1 MPDVSVLEVLLYG
14 EKVATL
20 TNVGGDRTLFAFTD
34 DYVADDNRPLLG
46 LGFKDSLGGLITE
59 FKPTQT
65 RLIPWFSNLLPEGH
79 LRKYLAERANVKSER
94 EFYMLWVLG
103 QDLPGAIVVRPVDG
117 EQLPP
122 AAHERLGR
130 EPEDR
135 SNLMRFSLAG
145 VQLKFSAIE
154 DARKGMTIPVRGVGG
169 DWIVKL
175 PSRQFERLP
184 ENEFSMMSL
193 ARDVGIDVPRIEL
206 IDVNGIEGL
215 PEGVDKIGGQAFAI
229 ERFDRLSDGET
240 VHIEDFAQIF
250 GVYPADKYEKASMRN
265 IATVIGAEGRD
276 SDIEEFIRRLVF
288 NVLIGN
294 ADMHVKNWSFIYPD
308 RRNAAIAPAYDFVST
323 IHYLPD
329 EYFALKFSKTKRF
342 DEFTRDELAHMAG
355 KARLPEKLVLDT
367 AKETVAKFQE
377 VWRSEKRNLPLTK
390 KMIED
395 IDAHI
400 GKVPIAS
407 E

>member
-46 LGFKDSLGGLITE
+46 LGFKDSLGGLMTD
-59 FKPTQT
+59 FNPTQT

-79 LRKYLAERANVKSER
+79 LRKYLAERADVKSER

-117 EQLPP
+117 EELPP

-130 EPEDR
+130 KPEDR

-154 DARKGMTIPVRGVGG
+154 DAREGMSIPVRGVGG

-175 PSRQFERLP
+175 PSRQFELLP

-206 IDVNGIEGL
+206 IDVNGIEEL

-250 GVYPADKYEKASMRN
+250 GVYPRDKYEKASMRN
-265 IATVIGAEGRD
+265 IATVIGAEGQD
-276 SDIEEFIRRLVF
+276 ADIEEFIRRLVF

-342 DEFTRDELAHMAG
+342 DEFTRDELAHIAG

-377 VWRSEKRNLPLTK
+377 VWRSEKHNLPLTE

>member
-1 MPDVSVLEVLLYG
+1 MPDVSVLDVLLYG

-59 FKPTQT
+59 FRPTQT

-79 LRKYLAERANVKSER
+79 LRRYLAERANVKSER

-103 QDLPGAIVVRPVDG
+103 QDLPGAIVVQPVDG
-117 EQLPP
+117 EELPP
-122 AAHERLGR
+122 AAHEGDGW

-135 SNLMRFSLAG
+135 ANLMRFSLAG
-145 VQLKFSAIE
+145 VQLKFSAIG
-154 DARKGMTIPVRGVGG
+154 DARKRMTIPVRGVGG

-175 PSRQFERLP
+175 PSRQFELLP

-206 IDVNGIEGL
+206 VDVNGIEGL

-229 ERFDRLSDGET
+229 ERFDRLSDGEP
-240 VHIEDFAQIF
+240 VHIEDFGQIF
-250 GVYPADKYEKASMRN
+250 GVYPDDKYKKASMRN
-265 IATVIGAEGRD
+265 IASVIGAEGCD
-276 SDIEEFIRRLVF
+276 TDITEFIRRLVF

-308 RRNAAIAPAYDFVST
+308 KRNAAIAPAYDFVST
-323 IHYLPD
+323 IHYIPD
-329 EYFALKFSKTKRF
+329 DLFALKFSKTKRF

-367 AKETVAKFQE
+367 AEETVAKFRE
-377 VWRSEKRNLPLTK
+377 VWGSEKRNLPLTK
-390 KMIED
+390 KMIDD
-395 IDAHI
+395 IDTHI
-400 GKVPIAS
+400 GKIPIAS

>member
-1 MPDVSVLEVLLYG
+1 MPDVSVLEVLLYD

-34 DYVADDNRPLLG
+34 AYVSDDNRPLLG
-46 LGFKDSLGGLITE
+46 LGFKDSLGGLMTD
-59 FKPTQT
+59 FNPTQT

-79 LRKYLAERANVKSER
+79 LRRYLAERAGVKSER
-94 EFYMLWVLG
+94 EFYLLWVLG
-103 QDLPGAIVVRPVDG
+103 QDLPGAITVRPADG
-117 EQLPP
+117 EELPP
-122 AAHERLGR
+122 AAHDGHGQEAEARA
-130 EPEDR
+130 
-135 SNLMRFSLAG
+135 NLMRFSLAG

-175 PSRQFERLP
+175 PSRQFELLP

-206 IDVNGIEGL
+206 IDVKGIEGL
-215 PEGVDKIGGQAFAI
+215 PEGVDKVGGQAFAI

-250 GVYPADKYEKASMRN
+250 RVYPADKYEKASMRN
-265 IATVIGAEGRD
+265 IATVIGAEGQD
-276 SDIEEFIRRLVF
+276 ADIEEFIRRLVF

-294 ADMHVKNWSFIYPD
+294 ADMHLKNWSFIYPD

-342 DEFTRDELAHMAG
+342 DGFTRDELAHMAG

-367 AKETVAKFQE
+367 AEETVAKFQE
-377 VWRSEKRNLPLTK
+377 VWGREKRNLALTK
-390 KMIED
+390 KMIEN

-400 GKVPIAS
+400 GKIPIAS

>member
-46 LGFKDSLGGLITE
+46 LGFKDSLGGLLTE

-65 RLIPWFSNLLPEGH
+65 RLIPWFSNLLPEGR
-79 LRKYLAERANVKSER
+79 LREYLAERANVKSER
-94 EFYMLWVLG
+94 EFHMLWVLG

-117 EQLPP
+117 EELPP
-122 AAHERLGR
+122 AGHEEYGR

-135 SNLMRFSLAG
+135 ADLMRFSLAG
-145 VQLKFSAIE
+145 VQLKFSAIA
-154 DARKGMTIPVRGVGG
+154 DARKAMTIPVRGVGG

-175 PSRQFERLP
+175 PSRQFEQLP

-265 IATVIGAEGRD
+265 IATVVGAEGRD
-276 SDIEEFIRRLVF
+276 SDIEEFVRRLVF

-367 AKETVAKFQE
+367 AKETVAKFQD
-377 VWRSEKRNLPLTK
+377 VWGSEKRNLPLTK
-390 KMIED
+390 KMIEG